1 MKKYTFNATALRL
14 GFRSGLEA
22 QAAQELK
29 VAKVTYEYE
38 AKDKKLAYTKP
49 SSKHKYNPDFSFPD
63 SNIIIETKGIF
74 SSADRA
80 KMLLVRDQHP
90 EVSIRFVFSN
100 MNARI
105 GKKSKTTYALWCERN
120 GFQYANKHIP
130 SAWIEEIKDGS
141 KSD

>member
-1 MKKYTFNATALRL
+1 MKNYTFNATALRL

-22 QAAQELK
+22 QAANELK
-29 VAKVTYEYE
+29 AAKVIYEYE

-49 SSKHKYNPDFSFPD
+49 STKHKYNPDFSFPD
-63 SNIIIETKGIF
+63 SNIIIETKGLF
-74 SSADRA
+74 SSQDRA
-80 KMLLVRDQHP
+80 KMILVRDQHP

-105 GKKSKTTYALWCERN
+105 GKKSKTTYAIWCERN

-130 SAWIEEIKDGS
+130 NAWIEEIKNGS
-141 KSD
+141 STD

>member
-1 MKKYTFNATALRL
+1 
-14 GFRSGLEA
+14 
-22 QAAQELK
+22 
-29 VAKVTYEYE
+29 
-38 AKDKKLAYTKP
+38 
-49 SSKHKYNPDFSFPD
+49 
-63 SNIIIETKGIF
+63 
-74 SSADRA
+74 
-80 KMLLVRDQHP
+80 
-90 EVSIRFVFSN
+90 